1 MNSVRDAVHPVFDP
15 DAAQSV
21 VQRAGAVAQIELRVQ
36 RVGQVSLGPGDSFFQ
51 RKPFGKVGRNGTG
64 QSAARTVG
72 VGVGDTLT
80 RKPDLRAIREGEQ
93 IVGVGVTVAALEQ
106 DGTAASC
113 RLGVM
118 TSARGNS
125 SRRRVRTASDAI
137 KSEPEV
143 ATITGSTTMCSAL

>member
-21 VQRAGAVAQIELRVQ
+21 VQRAGAAAQIELRVQ
-36 RVGQVSLGPGDSFFQ
+36 RVGQVSLGPGDRFFQ
-51 RKPFGKVGRNGTG
+51 RKPFGKVGRNGAG
-64 QSAARTVG
+64 QSAARAVG

-106 DGTAASC
+106 DGTC
-113 RLGVM
+113 LLY
-118 TSARGNS
+118 TSPSPR
-125 SRRRVRTASDAI
+125 D
-137 KSEPEV
+137 
-143 ATITGSTTMCSAL
+143 